1 MFSKATL
8 SHLTAKFREKRR
20 YFVLGRELASIGFGQ
35 GVFNVPHLPRLHL
48 QIFPQSLDRQ
58 ETFCSTGRF
67 RQRVDLGRY
76 IKRNASIDGL
86 LCQRCG
92 HDSWSYGRGLQ
103 KVFYTCSAR
112 ITTAKSNERST
123 TERATHPRWI
133 VIPVNAGIRA
143 QNRLQALILAAEF
156 AAARQRSDKNCQSKK
171 Y

>member
-8 SHLTAKFREKRR
+8 GHLTAKFREKRR

-76 IKRNASIDGL
+76 IKRKANIERL
-86 LCQRCG
+86 L
-92 HDSWSYGRGLQ
+92 
-103 KVFYTCSAR
+103 
-112 ITTAKSNERST
+112 N
-123 TERATHPRWI
+123 
-133 VIPVNAGIRA
+133 
-143 QNRLQALILAAEF
+143 
-156 AAARQRSDKNCQSKK
+156 
-171 Y
+171 